1 MTDVAPLGEVYNVV
15 ALKDRADCDVP
26 EMNMKLSELYEAYP
40 DWFHCE
46 TEELPI
52 RVNILD
58 PIDDLSI
65 QIHPDDEFARTYNGG
80 RGKPEAWVI
89 LDTPEDGRIEFGH
102 YAKSRKEFVTMAE
115 HRQWD
120 KLLRYLKAEKDRF
133 IDIPAGTL
141 HAIGKG
147 VLTYNISRN
156 ADCTLRL
163 YDYDRID
170 PNTGAKR
177 NIQPEEVYDN
187 VNIPDQMIEFQKFPA
202 AHELGCMVTRYWD
215 QPGLYTLIRLRTEK
229 EGRFLHERFAF
240 YTCVHGEGEIN
251 DIPIRQGETIL
262 VPHGIGWIEIKGDLD
277 LFLASYR
284 NQNQINL

>member
-89 LDTPEDGRIEFGH
+89 LDTPEDGRIEFVH
-102 YAKSRKEFVTMAE
+102 YAKSREEFVTMAE
-115 HRQWD
+115 HRQ
-120 KLLRYLKAEKDRF
+120 
-133 IDIPAGTL
+133 
-141 HAIGKG
+141 
-147 VLTYNISRN
+147 
-156 ADCTLRL
+156 
-163 YDYDRID
+163 
-170 PNTGAKR
+170 
-177 NIQPEEVYDN
+177 
-187 VNIPDQMIEFQKFPA
+187 
-202 AHELGCMVTRYWD
+202 
-215 QPGLYTLIRLRTEK
+215 
-229 EGRFLHERFAF
+229 
-240 YTCVHGEGEIN
+240 
-251 DIPIRQGETIL
+251 
-262 VPHGIGWIEIKGDLD
+262 
-277 LFLASYR
+277 
-284 NQNQINL
+284 